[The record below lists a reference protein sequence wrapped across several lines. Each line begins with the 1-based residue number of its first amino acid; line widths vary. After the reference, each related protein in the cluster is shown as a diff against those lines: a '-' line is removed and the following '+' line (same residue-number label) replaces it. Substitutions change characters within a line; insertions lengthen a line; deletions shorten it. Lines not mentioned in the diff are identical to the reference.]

1 MHVDADAAETARWN
15 RIGDLLPDPAAAREF
30 KDARLIGEQEAGIVV
45 LVERLLAGQVPL
57 GGEDRARISV
67 LAETWGLRQAVTPGL
82 VRCLG
87 DGGPTPVQLLDGDA
101 DEAEVLT
108 GRPEP
113 ELAGLV
119 LAPWIGC
126 TRCGRVLLRAH
137 DWEDWD
143 DLSQHARRYVIT
155 GPERGPALRILPGD
169 AAEEAFAALLEDCP
183 AA

>member
-1 MHVDADAAETARWN
+1 MHVDAEPAETARWN
-15 RIGDLLPDPAAAREF
+15 RIADLLPDPAAAQEIR
-30 KDARLIGEQEAGIVV
+30 DCDLIGEQESGLVV

-57 GGEDRARISV
+57 SGEDRARISV
-67 LAETWGLRQAVTPGL
+67 MAQHWGVREAVTPGL

-108 GRPEP
+108 GWSEP
-113 ELAGLV
+113 ELADLV
-119 LAPWIGC
+119 LVPWIGC

-137 DWEDWD
+137 VWEEWD
-143 DLSQHARRYVIT
+143 DLSYLAQHYVIT
-155 GPERGPALRILPGD
+155 GPERRTALRIFPGD
-169 AAEEAFAALLEDCP
+169 AAHEAFDALLQDCP